1 MSCRVTLSWRAAA
14 SWRAALWACAVTVT
28 CVVTGLLAGTGS
40 ASAHAALIST
50 DPGQGAVVATMP
62 ATVSLTFGE
71 PVLVAADGV
80 RVFSPDGAEVD
91 DGHAGHLG
99 RSSTVGVGLPGT
111 TQPGTSRPG
120 PARQGTYTVSWRVI
134 SADSHPVA
142 GAFTFSVGHP
152 SAGRAPAS
160 AQPRGSTSVG
170 VIYAIVRAA
179 AFASYSLLVGSIA
192 FVLLCWPGAIARRDV
207 RRVMLAGWA
216 GLLAT
221 SMATLLLQ
229 GPYGNGLG
237 LDRLLDS
244 VLVSETLSSPVG
256 AALTARLALLALAGG
271 YLVLLCAWL
280 GHLQRRGRVWFGALG
295 AVSALGLAST
305 WAAADHAAVG
315 LQPALALPVDV
326 MHLLA
331 MGLWLGGL
339 VTLVVVLPAAGTSSA
354 EAPAALQSAVY
365 RFSSLATGSVVT
377 LIGTGSYQSWR
388 QLGSWGAFGSTDYG
402 RLLLVKL
409 GVFAVMLGVAR
420 LSHRWVVQH
429 RRALVGVGT
438 ATRPLTGG
446 STLGRAVVGRTVG
459 GRPALDTTALRA
471 SVWGEAALGA
481 LVLGVTALLVN
492 AEPGRTATVP
502 PPRPV
507 HHVVSYDTGGPGGR
521 GQLVVDVNP
530 AATGP
535 NTIHVT
541 VDDSRGAPHDVPE
554 LRTTLTLATRQLGP
568 FTLGLRHTGVG
579 AYIAGGVQLP
589 YSGTWRLSVT
599 VRTSDIDETTV
610 STPVDVR

>member
-1 MSCRVTLSWRAAA
+1 MPVGCRRAL
-14 SWRAALWACAVTVT
+14 RACAVTVI
-28 CVVTGLLAGTGS
+28 CAVLGLLVGTGS
-40 ASAHAALIST
+40 ASAHAVLIFT
-50 DPGQGAVVATMP
+50 DPGQDAVVATMP

-80 RVFSPDGAEVD
+80 RVFGPDGAEVD
-91 DGHAGHLG
+91 DGHTVHLG
-99 RSSTVGVGLPGT
+99 RSSTVGISLRNSNN
-111 TQPGTSRPG
+111 QPAAQQNNQPH
-120 PARQGTYTVSWRVI
+120 AQQGTYTVSWRVI
-134 SADSHPVA
+134 SVDSHPVA

-160 AQPRGSTSVG
+160 AQPSGSAGVG

-179 AFASYSLLVGSIA
+179 AFASYALLVGSIG

-207 RRVMLAGWA
+207 RRVMLVGWA

-244 VLVSETLSSPVG
+244 AIVSETLDSRLG

-271 YLVLLCAWL
+271 YFVLLCAWL
-280 GHLQRRGRVWFGALG
+280 GHLRQRGRVWCGALG
-295 AVSALGLAST
+295 AALALGLAST

-326 MHLLA
+326 VHLLA

-339 VTLVVVLPAAGTSSA
+339 VTLVVVLRAAGTANA
-354 EAPAALQSAVY
+354 EVPAAPERAVY
-365 RFSSLATGSVVT
+365 RFSSIATGAIVI

-388 QLGSWGAFGSTDYG
+388 QLGSWAAFGSTDYG

-409 GVFAVMLGVAR
+409 GAFMLMLGVAG
-420 LSHRWVVQH
+420 LSHSWVIRH
-429 RRALVGVGT
+429 RRALVGVGA
-438 ATRPLTGG
+438 ATRSFSSSSTIKG
-446 STLGRAVVGRTVG
+446 STLGA
-459 GRPALDTTALRA
+459 PMLDARVLRR
-471 SVWGEAALGA
+471 SVLGEAALGA
-481 LVLGVTALLVN
+481 LVLGVTAMLVN
-492 AEPGRTATVP
+492 AEPGRTATAAP
-502 PPRPV
+502 PGPA
-507 HHVVSYDTGGPGGR
+507 HHVISYDTGGPSGR
-521 GQLVVDVNP
+521 GQLIVDVDP

-541 VDDSRGAPHDVPE
+541 VDDPRGAPHDVAE
-554 LRTTLTLATRQLGP
+554 LHTTLTLTARQLGP
-568 FTLGLRHTGVG
+568 FAITLQHTAPGKYV
-579 AYIAGGVQLP
+579 ASGVQLP
-589 YSGTWRLSVT
+589 YSGTWQLRVT

-610 STPVDVR
+610 ATPIDVR

>member
-1 MSCRVTLSWRAAA
+1 MGCRRAL
-14 SWRAALWACAVTVT
+14 RACAVILICAVL
-28 CVVTGLLAGTGS
+28 GLLAGTGS

-50 DPGQGAVVATMP
+50 DPGPGAVLAAMP
-62 ATVSLTFGE
+62 AAVSLTFGE

-80 RVFSPDGAEVD
+80 RVFGPDGAEVD

-99 RSSTVGVGLPGT
+99 RSSTVGVA
-111 TQPGTSRPG
+111 TSRLG
-120 PARQGTYTVSWRVI
+120 STRQGTYTVSWRVI

-160 AQPRGSTSVG
+160 AQPLGSTGVG
-170 VIYAIVRAA
+170 VSYAIVRAA
-179 AFASYSLLVGSIA
+179 AFASYALLVGSIA

-207 RRVMLAGWA
+207 RRVMLVGWA

-237 LDRLLDS
+237 FDRLLDS
-244 VLVSETLSSPVG
+244 AITSETLGSRLGV
-256 AALTARLALLALAGG
+256 ALTARLALLALAGG

-280 GHLQRRGRVWFGALG
+280 GHLRQRGRTWFGALG
-295 AVSALGLAST
+295 AALALGLAST

-326 MHLLA
+326 LHLLA

-339 VTLVVVLPAAGTSSA
+339 ATMVVVLRATDTSND
-354 EAPAALQSAVY
+354 EAPAVPERAVY
-365 RFSSLATGSVVT
+365 RFSSIATSSVVI

-388 QLGSWGAFGSTDYG
+388 QLGSWAAFGSTDYG

-409 GVFAVMLGVAR
+409 GAFGLMLGVAA
-420 LSHRWVVQH
+420 LSHRWVGRH
-429 RRALVGVGT
+429 RRALVGVGA
-438 ATRPLTGG
+438 ATRSFTVRSAL
-446 STLGRAVVGRTVG
+446 LGRTVS
-459 GRPALDTTALRA
+459 GRGLPAATVLRA
-471 SVWGEAALGA
+471 SVLGEAALGA
-481 LVLGVTALLVN
+481 LVLGVTAMLVN
-492 AEPGRTATVP
+492 AEPGATATAAP
-502 PPRPV
+502 PGPA
-507 HHVVSYDTGGPGGR
+507 HHVISYDTGGSGGR
-521 GQLVVDVNP
+521 GQLVVDVDP
-530 AATGP
+530 SATGP
-535 NTIHVT
+535 NAIHVT
-541 VDDSRGAPHDVPE
+541 VEDSRGTPHDVAE
-554 LRTTLTLATRQLGP
+554 LHSTVTLATRRLGP
-568 FTLGLRHTGVG
+568 FTVDLQRTAPGEYV
-579 AYIAGGVQLP
+579 ASGVQLP

-599 VRTSDIDETTV
+599 VRTSDIDETTA